1 MVAFLLVFGQVGF
14 IIFSLNGVLLENNC
28 FDASL
33 VKVFF
38 FLKKKSSLKTESYIH
53 LHLKRQL
60 TTTLQEISTVCSC
73 IDFTKSFL
81 ALSK

>member
-38 FLKKKSSLKTESYIH
+38 FEKIFIKNGV
-53 LHLKRQL
+53 LHTPPSQTAANNNPPGNLDCLFMHRLYQ
-60 TTTLQEISTVCSC
+60 IFSGIV
-73 IDFTKSFL
+73 
-81 ALSK
+81 